1 MKSLLILIVL
11 ITTSTSYAACEITVY
26 KKKASAKTSYT
37 KSGAS
42 ISKSVITKLS
52 DQCKFAVKLMSERQ
66 RNAMTV
72 TRLKQRLAKL
82 QAK

>member
-11 ITTSTSYAACEITVY
+11 ITASTSYAACEITVY
-26 KKKASAKTSYT
+26 KKKSSAKTAYT

-42 ISKSVITKLS
+42 ISKSVIKKLS
-52 DQCKFAVKLMSERQ
+52 DQCKFTVKIMSERQ
-66 RNAMTV
+66 QNAMTV
-72 TRLKQRLAKL
+72 VRLKQRLAKL